1 MLGLESVDLARLQ
14 FATTVMYHIIF
25 LALSIGLSTY
35 LAFVQAMWLKTGN
48 QIYLGIFNYWK
59 PHFAVN
65 YGAGVVSGVIMAFE
79 FGTNWSGFSA
89 KAGGI
94 SGVLLTYEVIT
105 AFFLEAGFF
114 GIMMFGQGRVS
125 PKVHLFATCMVALG
139 AYISTFWIL
148 SSNSWMQ
155 TPTGHVIENGQFIP
169 ADWWQVIFNPSQPY
183 RFVHMSLAA
192 MIATAFAVAGI
203 AAWHLWRNS
212 RDVVARKMFS
222 MALWMLTFAVPLQIV
237 AGDLHGL
244 NSLEYQP
251 AKVAAMEA
259 YWGPEPDSTGMPM
272 VVFAWPSMEEEK
284 NLFTLEI
291 PRLSSLYLTHSLT
304 GEIQGLKQW
313 SKDELPY
320 VPLVFFAF
328 RIMVYLGFA
337 MLGLVALSLL
347 LRKRQRLYEARWF
360 LMLMM
365 LATPAGMVAIEA
377 GWVTTEA
384 GRQPWI
390 IYGLMRTAD
399 GVSPFS
405 VATLLTSLAGLWA
418 IYTLIFL
425 IGAYFFFKLVRK
437 PPEEALP
444 SGTQEETGT
453 AENRHP
459 PRRSSRQRREQDDE

>member
-1 MLGLESVDLARLQ
+1 MLGLDAVDLARLQ

-25 LALSIGLSTY
+25 LALSIGLATY

-48 QIYLGIFNYWK
+48 RIYLGIFNYWK

-94 SGVLLTYEVIT
+94 NGVLLTYEVIT

-155 TPTGHVIENGQFIP
+155 TPTGQVIENGQFIP

-203 AAWHLWRNS
+203 AAWHLWRNR
-212 RDVVARKMFS
+212 RDAVARKMFS
-222 MALWMLTFAVPLQIV
+222 MALWMLTAAVPLQIV
-237 AGDLHGL
+237 AGDVHGL
-244 NSLEYQP
+244 NTLEHQP
-251 AKVAAMEA
+251 VKVAAMEGH
-259 YWGPEPDSTGMPM
+259 WEIEPERPGMPM
-272 VVFAWPSMEEEK
+272 VVFAWPSMEEER
-284 NLFTLEI
+284 NLFSLEI
-291 PRLSSLYLTHSLT
+291 PRLSSLYLTHSLD
-304 GEIQGLKQW
+304 GRIQGLKAW
-313 SKDELPY
+313 PEDERPN

-337 MLGLVALSLL
+337 MLGLVALSLW
-347 LRKRQRLYEARWF
+347 LRKRKRLYEARWF
-360 LMLMM
+360 LILMM
-365 LATPAGMVAIEA
+365 LATPAGVVAIEA

-390 IYGLMRTAD
+390 IYGLLRTAD

-405 VATLLTSLAGLWA
+405 VGTLMASLAGLWA
-418 IYTLIFL
+418 IYTLIFF
-425 IGAYFFFKLVRK
+425 IGAYFFFRLVRK
-437 PPEEALP
+437 PPEDALP
-444 SGTQEETGT
+444 ADSEEKGDSQE
-453 AENRHP
+453 ARQAS
-459 PRRSSRQRREQDDE
+459 RSSRRHGEA